1 MLKTTSDDSATPRGV
16 SAHFMP
22 LSISHCALDL
32 VRLVPVTVC
41 PLAIRRSVIR
51 PPMTPRPTY
60 PRFAIMRSR
69 AHSCD
74 GIDARQH
81 VVGAAFP
88 PPRNA
93 TADQR
98 RLVDGLCSWTKQLT
112 SIPWDQRL
120 TQDAA
125 DTGNARPIDAC

>member
-1 MLKTTSDDSATPRGV
+1 MLKTTSATSATLRGV

-22 LSISHCALDL
+22 LSRSHCALDF
-32 VRLVPVTVC
+32 VRLVPVTVW

-60 PRFAIMRSR
+60 PRFAILRSR
-69 AHSCD
+69 AHCCD

-88 PPRNA
+88 LGRWPR
-93 TADQR
+93 
-98 RLVDGLCSWTKQLT
+98 SWTKQLT
-112 SIPWDQRL
+112 SITWDQRL

-125 DTGNARPIDAC
+125 DTGNARPIDACRT

>member
-69 AHSCD
+69 AHCCD
-74 GIDARQH
+74 GIDTRQH
-81 VVGAAFP
+81 VVEACFP
-88 PPRNA
+88 ASFLDETANKYPLGPKADARCRRHSKCPP
-93 TADQR
+93 DR
-98 RLVDGLCSWTKQLT
+98 RLPRSGCDS
-112 SIPWDQRL
+112 R
-120 TQDAA
+120 
-125 DTGNARPIDAC
+125 TGSSAGS